1 MQKNTVQIISSNLK
15 KLISKNIIPSK
26 EKPKSIKKKWFTNK
40 LYKLI
45 FQQKVKE
52 IYMKL
57 KL

>member
-1 MQKNTVQIISSNLK
+1 MKKYTVQIISNCLK
-15 KLISKNIIPSK
+15 NLISKNIIPSR
-26 EKPKSIKKKWFTNK
+26 EKPKLIKTKWFTNK
-40 LYKLI
+40 IYKLM